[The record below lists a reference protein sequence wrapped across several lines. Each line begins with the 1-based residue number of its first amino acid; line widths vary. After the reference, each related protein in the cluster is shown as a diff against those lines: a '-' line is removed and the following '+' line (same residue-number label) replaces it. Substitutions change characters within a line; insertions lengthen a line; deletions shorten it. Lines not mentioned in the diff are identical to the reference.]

1 VSAVTDDGF
10 LNGRIRARQLRNG
23 FRAGMDTIMLAASVP
38 AKKGDDVLEL
48 GAGAGVASLC
58 VAARVPGCEVTG
70 IEIEPE
76 MVGLANGN
84 AKLNRLEKR
93 VHFIEADVFKLPAVA
108 RKEFDHVF
116 CNPPFHEAAA
126 RPALER
132 IRQRALQDQGKLA
145 DWIAAGF
152 KRVGGK
158 GTFTAIVRADRLSTV
173 MCALPSTGVNVF
185 PLWPKPVEPAKRVI
199 IQVTK
204 GSRAQ
209 SVILPGLVLHDD
221 DGKHT
226 PEAEAILRGE
236 RALAIEATH
245 Q

>member
-1 VSAVTDDGF
+1 VSTITEDAFLDGKV
-10 LNGRIRARQLRNG
+10 RARQPRNG

-38 AKKGDDVLEL
+38 AKKGDQVLEL
-48 GAGAGVASLC
+48 GTGAGVASLC
-58 VAARVPGCEVTG
+58 IASRVPDCEVTG
-70 IEIEPE
+70 VEIEPE
-76 MVGLANGN
+76 MLMLANEN
-84 AKLNRLEKR
+84 VKLNRLEKHVR
-93 VHFIEADVFKLPAVA
+93 FIEADVFKLPAAA
-108 RKEFDHVF
+108 RKEFNHVF
-116 CNPPFHEAAA
+116 CNPPFHEASA

-132 IRQRALQDQGKLA
+132 IRQRALQDRGQLA
-145 DWIAAGF
+145 DWISAGF

-173 MCALPSTGVNVF
+173 MGALPSTGVNVF

-199 IQVTK
+199 VQVTK

-221 DGKHT
+221 DGKNT

-236 RALAIEATH
+236 RALVVGAV
-245 Q
+245 